1 MPDPIIPSSRVQLVD
16 VRSGIITREWFRFL
30 EALLNMALNSDF
42 YVNVAR
48 GVVSGMSSVN
58 VWGRAPDG
66 LQTTATD
73 IWDRADST
81 PTQQIWLAP
90 TAARVHAI
98 VSTSANDDGN
108 PVGTGARTVT
118 VYGLKT
124 WTSAE
129 SSEVVTLNGVGAVNT
144 ANSYVIIH
152 KMVVTTFG
160 SAGPNVGTITA
171 TAATDATVTAA
182 IRPGLGTTQMAILG
196 VPSGQSAFINRVKAS
211 VITDSSLSANFTL
224 VAATDPANFPARFTT
239 VRTFG
244 DVNSGSSNHEEV
256 FQNPLVV
263 AGPCILKL
271 QGIASPADTDASGGL
286 DLLVVSN

>member
-1 MPDPIIPSSRVQLVD
+1 MPDVIIPASRVRLVD
-16 VRSGIITREWFRFL
+16 VKTGLITREWFRFL
-30 EALLNMALNSDF
+30 GALLDMAQNSDF

-48 GVVSGMSSVN
+48 GAVSGISSVN

-66 LQTTATD
+66 VQTTATD
-73 IWDRADST
+73 LWDRADST

-90 TAARVHAI
+90 TAARVHAL
-98 VSTSANDDGN
+98 VSSSANDDGS
-108 PVGTGARTVT
+108 PAGTGARTVT

-152 KMVVTTFG
+152 RMVVTTFG

-171 TAATDATVTAA
+171 TAATDATVTAT
-182 IRPGLGTTQMAILG
+182 IRPGLGQTQMAILG

-211 VITDSSLSANFTL
+211 VITDSSFSANFTL
-224 VAATDPANFPARFTT
+224 VAATDPSNYPARFTT

-244 DVNSGSSNHEEV
+244 DVNSGSSNHDEN
-256 FQNPLVV
+256 FQTPLVV

-271 QGIASPADTDASGGL
+271 QGIASPADTDASGGF
-286 DLLVVSN
+286 DMLLVSN